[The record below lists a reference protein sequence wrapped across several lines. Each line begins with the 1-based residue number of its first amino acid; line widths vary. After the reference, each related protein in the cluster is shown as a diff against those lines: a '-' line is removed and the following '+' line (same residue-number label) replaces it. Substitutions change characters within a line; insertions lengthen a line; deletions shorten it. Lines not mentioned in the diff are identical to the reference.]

1 MFQIRCRSSSD
12 TVPSRALDTFMSVCH
27 HSPTAKKARQRGL
40 AASAQTIMEW
50 AAIVVAEPGNV
61 AHVFA
66 KDVGVPEAFGSS
78 T

>member
-1 MFQIRCRSSSD
+1 M
-12 TVPSRALDTFMSVCH
+12 
-27 HSPTAKKARQRGL
+27 
-40 AASAQTIMEW
+40 MEW

-61 AHVFA
+61 AYVFA

>member
-1 MFQIRCRSSSD
+1 M
-12 TVPSRALDTFMSVCH
+12 
-27 HSPTAKKARQRGL
+27 
-40 AASAQTIMEW
+40 MEW

-66 KDVGVPEAFGSS
+66 KDVGVTEAFGSS

>member
-1 MFQIRCRSSSD
+1 MNSCVSCQEGPG
-12 TVPSRALDTFMSVCH
+12 T
-27 HSPTAKKARQRGL
+27 PTPDAPTPRHPEASERLWQ
-40 AASAQTIMEW
+40 SAQTMMEW
-50 AAIVVAEPGNV
+50 AAIVVAEPRNV